1 VLKEQLAGELVVF
14 LVEGAAGDEDSD
26 GVGCHAV
33 EGRQAEYNAALG
45 GRRQDEA
52 VVFNAEARSF
62 GGNAEF
68 WSFWRL

>member
-1 VLKEQLAGELVVF
+1 
-14 LVEGAAGDEDSD
+14 
-26 GVGCHAV
+26 V

-62 GGNAEF
+62 GDFAESISILTMLRFKGN
-68 WSFWRL
+68 R